1 MQKGSLYLLWLEGL
15 DPERLE
21 AVPAVMRLKARGIDV
36 RLAPLPLVEPGQ
48 CYYQTFTG
56 MGPGRF
62 GRFDAVH
69 PEAYSAQDNS
79 DLPEGAT
86 GSLLPDVLRARGL
99 KVVAL
104 EVQNASSLDA
114 LAGQEPDF
122 VFMHLAAKT
131 ALAPETLDA
140 LVERCGALNSDG
152 HLLVLTGVSESR
164 RRAELN
170 VNDFLA
176 DVGLLEV
183 SEPREQGEINW
194 PESLAYGVGTGQIWI
209 NLRGRE
215 PQGAVGSGREYQ
227 EVCDALIRE
236 LQSHWLDPLT
246 QEPVVERVFKRDD
259 IYAGEY
265 LFKAPDLITVY
276 RPGYVASANAQALH
290 LDGESVHVVDA
301 TARDVPAPFA
311 RLIGA
316 GPRLGHE
323 QALRGRLIDVLP
335 SVLYLLGQSIPQR
348 VDGEVLL
355 PVFAADYSRQTPIR
369 HADEDED
376 MLSDEEEGL
385 IVDRLRDLGYLG

>member
-1 MQKGSLYLLWLEGL
+1 MQKGSLYLLWLEEI

-21 AVPAVMRLKARGIDV
+21 AVPAVMRLKAQGIDV
-36 RLAPLPLVEPGQ
+36 RLAPLPQVERGQ
-48 CYYQTFTG
+48 CYYQMLTG

-69 PEAYSAQDNS
+69 PEAYSVQDNS
-79 DLPEGAT
+79 ALPEGAT

-104 EVQNASSLDA
+104 EVQNTSSLDA

-140 LVERCGALNSDG
+140 LVERCGALNPDG

-164 RRAELN
+164 CRAELN

-183 SEPREQGEINW
+183 SEQGEINW

-276 RPGYVASANAQALH
+276 RSGYVASVNAQALR
-290 LDGESVHVVDA
+290 LDGESVRVVDA
-301 TARDVPAPFA
+301 TVRDVTAPFA

-323 QALRGRLIDVLP
+323 HVLQGRLIDVLP
-335 SVLYLLGQSIPQR
+335 SVMYLLGQSIPQR

-355 PVFAADYSRQTPIR
+355 PMFAADYSRQTPIR
-369 HADEDED
+369 HAEEDED